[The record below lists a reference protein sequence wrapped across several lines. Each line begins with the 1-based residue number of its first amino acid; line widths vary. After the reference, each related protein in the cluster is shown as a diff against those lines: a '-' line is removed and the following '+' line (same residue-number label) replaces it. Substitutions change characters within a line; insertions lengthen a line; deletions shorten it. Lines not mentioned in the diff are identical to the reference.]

1 MTPDEQIAV
10 IRARAEGK
18 KIEFFEKSLMGAT
31 LNQVMHG
38 DFDFQNYDYRIAPS
52 PIASGH
58 NPDKLTVEQVGE
70 GWRLLSEEEVGARK
84 EVDEPSSHI
93 QQWWNTEWCT
103 KLPFV
108 GHNTNTT
115 YRTQKPEGYFLPKKK
130 VKVEGWMNVYGE
142 NWFAI
147 HNTKNRADTHA
158 DSNRIACKHIVF
170 EVTEGEGLEG
180 GRDEAN

>member
-38 DFDFQNYDYRIAPS
+38 DFDFQNYNYRIAPS

-70 GWRLLSEEEVGARK
+70 GWRLLSVEEVNTSRGATSDIQGYSMFK
-84 EVDEPSSHI
+84 EWRSTPVTGNWD
-93 QQWWNTEWCT
+93 
-103 KLPFV
+103 
-108 GHNTNTT
+108 NTT
-115 YRTQKPEGYFLPKKK
+115 YRTQKPEGYFLPKKT
-130 VKVEGWMNVYGE
+130 VKVEGWMNMY
-142 NWFAI
+142 
-147 HNTKNRADTHA
+147 KNGRGYLYPSKEAADALTT
-158 DSNRIACKHIVF
+158 SKRIACKHIVF
-170 EVTEGEGLEG
+170 EVEEGEGLEG
-180 GRDEAN
+180 ER